1 MNISSTKII
10 SCILAITIWW
20 SSSESAIA
28 GKLSDRL
35 QQFPN
40 WSNSPKIARAGGELI
55 YPQWF
60 EGRWLATSTLV
71 EQIAPLAPKLVT
83 PGFESNRQYLDRPIE
98 FEVRF
103 IPAQPTN
110 LTTRSP
116 ISIPRLKSNSPETNI
131 VADRAFNGLNIARAY
146 LGDANVK
153 SVKIDPQNPTRQITQ
168 LDRQRQLVSIATGFD
183 RELPTPNNFIATE
196 LSQQL
201 FSGSPNLYLNTVE
214 VTTDY
219 QFSPSLTP
227 RITATQIAA
236 IYLSPQDPDYF
247 RAIDRPV
254 ALYRYRLDLVR
265 LS

>member
-1 MNISSTKII
+1 MNINSIKII

-20 SSSESAIA
+20 SMSESAIA

-55 YPQWF
+55 YPEWF

-110 LTTRSP
+110 F
-116 ISIPRLKSNSPETNI
+116 